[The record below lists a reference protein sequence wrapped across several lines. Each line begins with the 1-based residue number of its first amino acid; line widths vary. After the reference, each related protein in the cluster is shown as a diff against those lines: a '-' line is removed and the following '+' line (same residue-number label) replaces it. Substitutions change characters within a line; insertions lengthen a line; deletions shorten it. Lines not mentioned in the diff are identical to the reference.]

1 MTREDLKNY
10 INNQKWIDEEKKIY
24 KRQLE
29 EVEDLKATVI
39 DGLPKAHNKPNYMI
53 ENLLD
58 KYNKILK
65 YIDTLQDKQ
74 NEITKQLGK
83 MNNSTYRLVL
93 LYKYIEGLSIE
104 EISVKMGKDYKY
116 ICNVHGYALNEFDNL
131 EKILLNVEK

>member
-58 KYNKILK
+58 KYNEILK
-65 YIDTLQDKQ
+65 YIDALQDKQ

-83 MNNSTYRLVL
+83 MKDSTHRMILF
-93 LYKYIEGLSIE
+93 YKYIKGYSLE
-104 EISVKMGKDYKY
+104 EVAVELKKDYKY
-116 ICNVHGYALNEFDNL
+116 ICNLHGYALNEFDNL
-131 EKILLNVEK
+131 EENFIKVEK